1 MWSVDC
7 LNNGDGPKAKKHP
20 WSTAHA
26 IPKTS
31 GMVGKIRVS
40 TPLLAMPNQT
50 ENLWKMKQTFFL
62 PNNFPHFTILKIEMI
77 AAAIYM
83 M

>member
-40 TPLLAMPNQT
+40 TPLLSIPNQT
-50 ENLWKMKQTFFL
+50 ENLWKVEAHFVFTKQLSSFYY
-62 PNNFPHFTILKIEMI
+62 PEN
-77 AAAIYM
+77 
-83 M
+83 